1 MQKDSESSPITDNN
15 FYFQNWANYTPEHAT
30 IDLIY
35 PTPGFITRAK
45 NKAGLV
51 GAYRNTG
58 STRLRVAN
66 GHYRVS
72 VRKK

>member
-1 MQKDSESSPITDNN
+1 MQKDSESAPITDNN

-30 IDLIY
+30 IDLLY

-45 NKAGLV
+45 NKAGLE
-51 GAYRNTG
+51 GAYRKTG
-58 STRLRVAN
+58 GDRLRVAN